1 MMTLVL
7 IKNEI
12 DLAEI
17 NQIFTEIAIDVKD
30 FKMEMNECDKDKVM
44 YTFKIKAPNTIKY
57 LDIIK
62 PLQNLSYVSSV
73 QFSNQS

>member
-1 MMTLVL
+1 MITIVL
-7 IKNEI
+7 IKNKI

-17 NQIFTEIAIDVKD
+17 NQIFTELTIDVQD
-30 FKMEMNECDKDKVM
+30 FKMEMNDWNKDKVF
-44 YTFKIKAPNTIKY
+44 YIFKIKAPNTIKY

-62 PLQNLSYVSSV
+62 PLQNLSYVYSV